1 MENQTEQT
9 EVIDLEEYA
18 KQRKN
23 PPKEGVVYRFRVGKV
38 FGESNIALVT
48 GSEILEKVGLN
59 PNQNKLYQKL
69 HGGSREPIGI
79 NETVDLSKPGIER
92 FETIPLDA
100 TEG

>member
-1 MENQTEQT
+1 MGNQQEQID
-9 EVIDLEEYA
+9 VIDLEEYA
-18 KQRKN
+18 KQGKE
-23 PPKEGVVYRFRVGKV
+23 PPKTGVVYKFRVGKV
-38 FGESNIALVT
+38 FGESNTALVT

-69 HGGSREPIGI
+69 HGGTREPIEK
-79 NETVDLSKPGIER
+79 NEKVDLSKPGIER

>member
-1 MENQTEQT
+1 MGNQQND
-9 EVIDLEEYA
+9 VIDLEEYA
-18 KQRKN
+18 KQGKE
-23 PPKEGVVYRFRVGKV
+23 PPKTGVVYKFRVGKV
-38 FGESNIALVT
+38 FGESNTALVT

-69 HGGSREPIGI
+69 QGGKREPIEK
-79 NETVDLSKPGIER
+79 NESVDLSKPGIER